1 MTMTPADTGRR
12 VRSVEG
18 DLGTITSVLE
28 AHGIIYVKF
37 DYQLEQ
43 DRPYPTTDPLL
54 EFVQDDHQEAAVGS
68 AAYNDTSWLEA
79 EFDLAP
85 EDADRVRAEVDAAI
99 AAGNALVT
107 LAEPITEA
115 PPELSDRLIAELRAL
130 EAQTQPQPVKR
141 GPGRP
146 RKVRA

>member
-43 DRPYPTTDPLL
+43 DRPYPTTDLLL
-54 EFVQDDHQEAAVGS
+54 EFVQDDHQEAIPDGYDPEVWEDEHGLPAKITCTERMDTPMHVG
-68 AAYNDTSWLEA
+68 TVGT
-79 EFDLAP
+79 F
-85 EDADRVRAEVDAAI
+85 
-99 AAGNALVT
+99 
-107 LAEPITEA
+107 AEPITEA
-115 PPELSDRLIAELRAL
+115 PPELSERLIAELRAL
-130 EAQTQPQPVKR
+130 EAQVPPHPVKR

-146 RKVRA
+146 RKVRT

>member
-1 MTMTPADTGRR
+1 MTMTATDTGRR

-43 DRPYPTTDPLL
+43 DRPYPTTDLLL
-54 EFVQDDHQEAAVGS
+54 EFVQDDHQEEIPDG
-68 AAYNDTSWLEA
+68 
-79 EFDLAP
+79 FD
-85 EDADRVRAEVDAAI
+85 AEVWEDEH
-99 AAGNALVT
+99 GLPT
-107 LAEPITEA
+107 FAEPITEA
-115 PPELSDRLIAELRAL
+115 PPELSERLIAELRAL

-146 RKVRA
+146 RKVRT